1 MEDVLIL
8 GLEGLA
14 GIVVL
19 EVQPVAGRL
28 LEAILSWSDDT

>member
-14 GIVVL
+14 RIVVL
-19 EVQPVAGRL
+19 EVKPVAGRL
-28 LEAILSWSDDT
+28 LEAILS